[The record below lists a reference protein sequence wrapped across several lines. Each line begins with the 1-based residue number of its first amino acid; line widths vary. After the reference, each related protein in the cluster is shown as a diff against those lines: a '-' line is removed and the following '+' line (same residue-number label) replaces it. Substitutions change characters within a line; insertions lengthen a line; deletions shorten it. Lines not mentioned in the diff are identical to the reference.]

1 MLHNDISNRSAPA
14 IYFRVDNFLLKETDN
29 SLVGK
34 LITKLFNFNAGTE
47 LDRKVAATIQHVY
60 KRTDMT
66 VHLIYKGKINTLKFK
81 VYKRMLKM
89 LMSEVFFSELTFVN
103 TETYYEDINM
113 MLNTGEIY
121 HYVDNLTE
129 VIKVMHKG
137 CRTLDEINLLIGR
150 TK

>member
-1 MLHNDISNRSAPA
+1 MLHNDISNMSAPA

-47 LDRKVAATIQHVY
+47 LDRKIADSIKHIF

-66 VHLIYKGKINTLKFK
+66 VHLIYKGELNTIKTK
-81 VYKRMLKM
+81 VYTRMLKM
-89 LMSEVFFSELTFVN
+89 LGREVFFSELTFVKADN
-103 TETYYEDINM
+103 YYADINM

-121 HYVDNLTE
+121 HYVDNLSE